1 MMVDKQVAKPGF
13 IRRPRSKA
21 AEMLICVQTRKKISN
36 KKAEWQRLCFFI
48 VGKFLYAVITVPV
61 FPR

>member
-1 MMVDKQVAKPGF
+1 MVDEQVAKPGV
-13 IRRPRSKA
+13 IRRPRSKD

-48 VGKFLYAVITVPV
+48 AGKFLYAVITVPV